1 MTIGNTL
8 LGLLTLVIPLLLI
21 GIIALR
27 RLPWILAFFVALVA
41 VGAGYLHTTG
51 GLKDI
56 GRQVRTYVP
65 AGILAERKAPAPEAT
80 APASPP
86 DEAPAMAPA
95 TPPAEA
101 PAMAPA
107 TPAHEPTP
115 APAAAP
121 PSPPPAPAPTPAP
134 ANP

>member
-80 APASPP
+80 APAAPP
-86 DEAPAMAPA
+86 AEAPAMAPA

-107 TPAHEPTP
+107 AP

-121 PSPPPAPAPTPAP
+121 PAPAPAPTPAP